1 MTAIGKVI
9 QNLAEQLIQALDA
22 DPCVLSFTQHLNSK
36 FPHYSHK
43 KVSVLAEVTPLQHNI
58 LPSPLTL
65 RCHGNTSS
73 LPHRDTICLDSSSGI
88 AAVVVAV
95 PETAEV
101 GSVQGDTGSDS
112 FSCGHCNSDDGFV
125 GFDAGLESWAYS
137 HNNFDSGSVEND
149 TDHE

>member
-58 LPSPLTL
+58 LPSTLTL
-65 RCHGNTSS
+65 RCHGKTSS
-73 LPHRDTICLDSSSGI
+73 LHHRDTICLDSSSGI

-101 GSVQGDTGSDS
+101 GS
-112 FSCGHCNSDDGFV
+112 FSCGHCNSDDGFG
-125 GFDAGLESWAYS
+125 GFHAGLESWACGHS
-137 HNNFDSGSVEND
+137 NFDSGSVEDD
-149 TDHE
+149 TGHE